1 LEFTIFCI
9 NNAILYWKSCGNAH
23 LIMDKPAT
31 IIDIAKALNISASTV
46 SRALNN
52 HPSIS
57 SKTKKEV
64 HELATKL
71 NYHPNLTAR
80 NLLRKK
86 SGIIGVIVP
95 EITSYFF
102 STVITGIQDIVSSVG
117 YKLIISQTNESFE
130 EERKLIHE
138 MALMRVEGLLVS
150 PSFNTQ
156 GYEHLEEARRSG
168 IPVVIFDR
176 DIPGFNSSKVFVDVY
191 DGAYQAMKYLITSG
205 CKNIAHIA
213 GPEHIPTFQQ
223 RLRAYEDALRDYNRP
238 LDPDL
243 IVFSTGFSAEDGIET
258 CERLLHRNFDALFCV
273 NDAVAIGAMHV
284 LREKGYKIP
293 EDISVIG
300 YDDEPYSCYFSPSL
314 TTIWQPVYDM
324 GLLSSRI
331 LLDSINKDHQTIRT
345 EVLKPELVIR
355 ESSLTN

>member
-1 LEFTIFCI
+1 
-9 NNAILYWKSCGNAH
+9 
-23 LIMDKPAT
+23 MDKPAT

-345 EVLKPELVIR
+345 EVLRPELVIR
-355 ESSLTN
+355 ASSLTN